1 MSSSQERFQ
10 QAIDAIDAVNAS
22 DPTSISIRGSERPKE
37 LGHSELAS
45 EWVERL
51 VDSPSVALRLA
62 VRAHHVRRWEIPR
75 ETYPAGRAGYRR
87 WRKQLQLFHAEQVG
101 AILELVGYEQEAIER
116 VGEIIRKERLGS
128 DPEVQALEDALCLV
142 FLETELIDTAAKIAE
157 DEKLVGVLRKTLLK
171 MSPLARALA
180 EELPLEEHER
190 ALLKRAQASTSA

>member
-1 MSSSQERFQ
+1 LSSSQERFQ